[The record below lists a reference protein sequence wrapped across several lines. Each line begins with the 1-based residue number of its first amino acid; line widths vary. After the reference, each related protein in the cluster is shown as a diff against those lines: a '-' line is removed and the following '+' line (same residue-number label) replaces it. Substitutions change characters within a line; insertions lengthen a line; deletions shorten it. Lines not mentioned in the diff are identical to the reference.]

1 MKKKLLFVYDSM
13 MLGGT
18 TTALLSLINTID
30 QEKYEINLLLYT
42 RTGVNIDEIP
52 EFVRILPQAYNNRSL
67 LSSRV
72 QKIIKTI
79 FSFQIFYAIKSYF
92 KYKNTPKGNFRNI
105 LMHYGMKAQV
115 SLSRKIKEEY
125 DVAIGFMEGW
135 SNQYVASSKVN
146 ALKKYIWIHPQYKS
160 CYLIPEID
168 RKNFKYV
175 DKIVLISEN
184 CVEQFVEIFPEFK
197 EKVTVVPNIIS
208 SKVLQEKSLS
218 EKAFVK
224 KAKINF
230 CTVCRCDIKVKGLD
244 RLLQAF
250 YELKKEGLGNDILWH
265 IIGDGPDYKEFKNKI
280 EKLDMMDKI
289 IFYGN
294 KKNPL
299 PYLLEM
305 DVFILAS
312 RYEGKPIA
320 VTEAQILGLP
330 CLVTNYEAASSQ
342 VEHECNGL
350 IMENNFLGV
359 YNGIKRIIKNPELI
373 NKWKKNLI
381 NKDYGN
387 EKDINKFYELVNF
400 NAYKE
405 KK

>member
-52 EFVRILPQAYNNRSL
+52 EFVRILPQAYNNKSL

-79 FSFQIFYAIKSYF
+79 FSVQIFYAIKSYF
-92 KYKNTPKGNFRNI
+92 KYKSTPKGNFRNI

-135 SNQYVASSKVN
+135 SNQYVASTKIN

-168 RKNFKYV
+168 RENFRHV
-175 DKIVLISEN
+175 DKIVLISKN
-184 CVEQFVEIFPEFK
+184 CIEQFIEVFPEFK

-230 CTVCRCDIKVKGLD
+230 CTVCRCDIRVKGLD
-244 RLLQAF
+244 RLLKAF
-250 YELKKEGLGNDILWH
+250 YELKKEGLCNDSLWH
-265 IIGDGPDYKEFKNKI
+265 IIGDGPDYRKFKNEVK
-280 EKLDMMDKI
+280 KLDMMDQI

-294 KKNPL
+294 QKNPL

-342 VEHECNGL
+342 VEHKYNGL
-350 IMENNFLGV
+350 IMSNDYVGIYKSIKFVLENP
-359 YNGIKRIIKNPELI
+359 IILI
-373 NKWKKNLI
+373 QWKKNTMKK
-381 NKDYGN
+381 NYGN
-387 EKDINKFYELVNF
+387 ENEIINFYKLINC
-400 NAYKE
+400 
-405 KK
+405 